1 MKALFLTIITILVV
15 AIGAQVYKN
24 YAAPVVPY
32 VQPQENNN
40 QERPPLSFEGDVFPT
55 ELKTDPATG
64 DKIFE
69 GLGVKFRVP
78 GEGFHVGI
86 AQTTKQ
92 ILVMTQEDY
101 DSEQRKYEEKKRAD
115 YKPAKGIN
123 VPPELVISFEQN
135 TDNLTWEEWLKEVG
149 LYDSQ
154 RIIEHT
160 ANSNVGAYAIRFS
173 GTVSGQ
179 EALYFLTPDNK
190 YIVGISVL
198 KDPYVPSPSSPLYL
212 LALESIISSIEFIR

>member
-69 GLGVKFRVP
+69 GLGVRFRVP

-135 TDNLTWEEWLKEVG
+135 TDNLTWEEWLVKVG
-149 LYDSQ
+149 LDDEDIVHT
-154 RIIEHT
+154 RI
-160 ANSNVGAYAIRFS
+160 AGQPAVRFTS
-173 GTVSGQ
+173 GGGIGNEVWAT
-179 EALYFLTPDNK
+179 FITPDNK
-190 YIVGISVL
+190 YVVNFVVYR
-198 KDPYVPSPSSPLYL
+198 DPYSPSPSSPLYL
-212 LALESIISSIEFIR
+212 SALESIVSSIEFIR